1 MSRWTRWL
9 GQPWMSW
16 VAALVAMGLC
26 LPALGVGLH
35 MDDYGQRMIMLRA
48 PGVLTEPLA
57 VFASLPG
64 DPELNRRYMDQGIL
78 PWWTVPDYR
87 LAFSR
92 ILSAISMWI
101 DYRLWPDSPMLMH
114 AHSLLWLGL
123 MVLVAALLYRRLVD
137 PWTAGLAAL
146 LYAFDEAHAMPAAW
160 LANRNALIATALG
173 LLALL
178 AHDRWRRDGRRRG
191 AGASAGC
198 LTLALLSGEAALGAV
213 GYLAAYAITL
223 EDGPW
228 SRRLGSLLPAGAV
241 LLAWAAFYRMAGL
254 GAHGSGLYLDP
265 GDGPAP
271 FAAAVVQR
279 APFLMLGQWTP
290 VPAETSILL
299 SPEAARLAYAAAWI
313 VVAVL
318 AVLFVPLLRRDRTSR
333 FLALG
338 MLLALLPA
346 TATFPANR
354 LLTFAGFGAMGL
366 LAQFLAG
373 LGRTARWYEKT
384 AAVFLIL
391 THLVIAPLM
400 KPVMAA
406 GMKKFGVPLE
416 AAAASLP
423 TSSELTGQDLIVVSS
438 PDYLTYV
445 SFLPSMQH
453 AKGKPMPRRM
463 VGLLAGQ
470 VGAEIS
476 RPNPRTLR
484 VRVQGGLFEGYLGQ
498 LFRNVPL
505 KTGHVVELP
514 RMRVEVVGIDPKGQP
529 TDLRFRFPVPLEDP
543 SLRWITWKGKGFVP
557 FIPPAVGE
565 SLVVPVPPSAI
576 GLSMGG

>member
-1 MSRWTRWL
+1 MHLWTRWL
-9 GQPWMSW
+9 GQPWMPW

-35 MDDYGQRMIMLRA
+35 MDDYAHRATMLHA
-48 PGVLTEPLA
+48 PGVLVEPLS

-64 DPELNRRYMDQGIL
+64 DPELNRRYMDVGAL
-78 PWWTVPDYR
+78 PWWTVTNYR

-92 ILSAISMWI
+92 VLSAASMWI

-123 MVLVAALLYRRLVD
+123 MVLVAALLYRRLLD
-137 PWTAGLAAL
+137 AWTAGLAAL

-160 LANRNALIATALG
+160 LANRNALIATGLG

-178 AHDRWRRDGRRRG
+178 AHDRWRRDGRRWG
-191 AGASAGC
+191 AVASAGC
-198 LTLALLSGEAALGAV
+198 LALALLSGEAALGAA
-213 GYLAAYAITL
+213 GYLAAYALAL
-223 EDGPW
+223 EDGRW

-241 LLAWAAFYRMAGL
+241 LLAWAAFYRLAGL

-271 FAAAVVQR
+271 FPAAVVQR

-299 SPEAARLAYAAAWI
+299 SPEGARLAYAAAWI
-313 VVAVL
+313 VLAVL

-346 TATFPANR
+346 TATFPSNR
-354 LLTFAGFGAMGL
+354 LLTFVGFGAMGL

-373 LGRTARWYEKT
+373 LSRTARWYEKA

-400 KPVMAA
+400 KPFMAA
-406 GMKKFGVPLE
+406 GMKKFGAPLE

-423 TSSELTGQDLIVVSS
+423 ADLAGQDVIVVSA

-476 RPNPRTLR
+476 RPNPRMLR
-484 VRVQGGLFEGYLGQ
+484 VRVQGGLFEGYLGR
-498 LFRNVPL
+498 LFRDVPL
-505 KTGHVVELP
+505 TTGYVVELP
-514 RMRVEVVGIDPKGQP
+514 RMRVEVVSVDRKGQP
-529 TDLRFRFPVPLEDP
+529 VDLLFRFPVPLEDP

-565 SLVVPVPPSAI
+565 SVVVPVPPSAI